1 MHARGPAVDR
11 LLPLTGLPALDVP
24 ADQAERARELA
35 ARHGMLRELDVDLA
49 DSVIARV
56 ERFAAERD
64 RPAVADEHRTLSYAG
79 LAAEARRIAA
89 LLEAEGVRPGTVVG
103 VGGERCAAVIAAF
116 LAIELI
122 GALYVPADE
131 TWPAGRVR
139 DVLAQAGASVLVTV
153 DAARPAPALLEG
165 AADAGCRVV
174 AAAGAQGLAPW
185 PGDPRLTS
193 LDQPRYVLFTSGS
206 TGRPKGAVVE
216 HQGMLNHLWAKIVDL
231 ELTGADAV
239 AFTAPL
245 GFDISIWQMLCPL
258 LLGGRVE
265 VVGDGVAHD
274 PEAFARAVDDRGI
287 TVVELVPTMV
297 RHLLDDLTPD
307 SSSHPEGATPQTPR
321 RGSSHPEGATPQ
333 TPRRGS
339 SHPEGATPQTP
350 RRGALAGLRWM
361 IATGEEL
368 PAELSRRWLDAMP
381 HARLLNAYG
390 PTECSDDVTH
400 HTVTAG
406 DLELLRLP
414 IGTPIVNARLYV
426 LRQDD
431 DGAWAA
437 CDVGETGELFVGG
450 VVVGRGY
457 LGNDERTREA
467 FYRDPFDPASP
478 TGRLYRTGDAVRLL
492 PAGAGGEDRP
502 TLQYLGR
509 VDRQV
514 KIAGVRMELGEIEAV
529 LQRHP
534 GVGAAAVVVHE
545 YPAR

>member
-1 MHARGPAVDR
+1 MSARGPAVDR
-11 LLPLTGLPALDVP
+11 LLAPAALPALDVP
-24 ADQAERARELA
+24 AAQADRARELA
-35 ARHGMLRELDVDLA
+35 VRHGMLRERDVDLA
-49 DSVIARV
+49 DPVIARV

-64 RPAVADEHRTLSYAG
+64 RPAVADRHRTLSYAG

-89 LLEAEGVRPGTVVG
+89 LLEAEGVEPGTVVG

-116 LAIELI
+116 LAIELV
-122 GALYVPADE
+122 GALYVPADD

-139 DVLAQAGASVLVTV
+139 DVLDQAGASVLVTV
-153 DAARPAPALLEG
+153 DAAETAPALLEG
-165 AADAGCRVV
+165 AAEAGCRVV
-174 AAAGAQGLAPW
+174 RAAAADGLAPW
-185 PGDPRLTS
+185 AGEPRLDA

-216 HQGMLNHLWAKIVDL
+216 HQGMLNHLWAKIIDL
-231 ELTGADAV
+231 ELTGADVV

-258 LLGGRVE
+258 LLGGRIDVI
-265 VVGDGVAHD
+265 GDDVAHD

-287 TVVELVPTMV
+287 TIVELVPTMV
-297 RHLLDDLTPD
+297 RHLLDDLTP
-307 SSSHPEGATPQTPR
+307 
-321 RGSSHPEGATPQ
+321 GSLTA
-333 TPRRGS
+333 
-339 SHPEGATPQTP
+339 
-350 RRGALAGLRWM
+350 LRWM

-368 PAELSRRWLDAMP
+368 PAELSRRWLEAMP

-406 DLELLRLP
+406 DLDLLRLP
-414 IGTPIVNARLYV
+414 IGTPIVNTRLYV
-426 LRQDD
+426 LREED
-431 DGAWAA
+431 DGTWAA
-437 CDVGETGELFVGG
+437 CDIGETGELFVGG

-457 LGNDERTREA
+457 LGNEERTREA
-467 FYRDPFDPASP
+467 FYRDPFDASSP
-478 TGRLYRTGDAVRLL
+478 TGRLYRTGDAVKLL

-534 GVGAAAVVVHE
+534 AVGAAVVVVHE

>member
-1 MHARGPAVDR
+1 MSARGPAVDR
-11 LLPLTGLPALDVP
+11 LLPLAGLPALDVP
-24 ADQAERARELA
+24 AAELERARELA
-35 ARHGMLRELDVDLA
+35 VRHGMTREADVDLA
-49 DSVIARV
+49 DPVIARV
-56 ERFAAERD
+56 ERFAAEGD
-64 RPAVADEHRTLSYAG
+64 RPAVSDGDGVLSYAG
-79 LAAEARRIAA
+79 LAERARRLAA
-89 LLEAEGVRPGTVVG
+89 LLREEGVEPGTVVG
-103 VGGERCAAVIAAF
+103 VGGPRSASVIAAF
-116 LAIELI
+116 LAIELV

-139 DVLAQAGASVLVTV
+139 DVLGQAGASVLLLDGAGADV
-153 DAARPAPALLEG
+153 AALREG
-165 AADAGCRVV
+165 AAEAGCRVV
-174 AAAGAQGLAPW
+174 SATAADGLAPW
-185 PGDPRLTS
+185 PGEPRLDG

-216 HQGMLNHLWAKIVDL
+216 HQGMVNHLWAKIVDL
-231 ELTGADAV
+231 ELTGADVV

-258 LLGGRVE
+258 LLGGRVD
-265 VVGDGVAHD
+265 VVDDETGHD
-274 PEAFARAVDDRGI
+274 PVAFARAVDERGI
-287 TVVELVPTMV
+287 TIVELVPTMV
-297 RHLLDDLTPD
+297 RHLLDDLAP
-307 SSSHPEGATPQTPR
+307 
-321 RGSSHPEGATPQ
+321 GSLPGM
-333 TPRRGS
+333 
-339 SHPEGATPQTP
+339 
-350 RRGALAGLRWM
+350 RWM

-406 DLELLRLP
+406 DLRLLRLP
-414 IGTPIVNARLYV
+414 IGTPVVNARLYV
-426 LRQDD
+426 LREED
-431 DGAWAA
+431 DGTWAA
-437 CDVGETGELFVGG
+437 CDAGETGELFVGG

-467 FYRDPFDPASP
+467 FYRDPFGDSP

-492 PAGAGGEDRP
+492 GPGEGGEDRP

-534 GVGAAAVVVHE
+534 SVGAAAVVVHE
-545 YPAR
+545 YPAG

>member
-1 MHARGPAVDR
+1 MNARGPAVDR
-11 LLPLTGLPALDVP
+11 LLPLAGLPALDVP
-24 ADQAERARELA
+24 AAQVERARELA
-35 ARHGMLRELDVDLA
+35 ARHGMLREESVDLA
-49 DSVIARV
+49 DPVVARV

-64 RPAVADEHRTLSYAG
+64 RPAVTDGARTLSYAE
-79 LAAEARRIAA
+79 LAGEARRLAA
-89 LLEAEGVRPGTVVG
+89 LLVDEGVEPGTVVG
-103 VGGERCAAVIAAF
+103 VGGPRSAGVIAAF
-116 LAIELI
+116 LAIELV

-131 TWPAGRVR
+131 AWPAGRVR
-139 DVLAQAGASVLVTV
+139 DVLAQAGASVLVMAD
-153 DAARPAPALLEG
+153 DAGAPAEG
-165 AADAGCRVV
+165 AAETGCRVV
-174 AAAGAQGLAPW
+174 RAAAAEGLRPW
-185 PGDPRLTS
+185 AGEPRSHTLG
-193 LDQPRYVLFTSGS
+193 LPRYVLFTSGS

-216 HQGMLNHLWAKIVDL
+216 HQGMVNHLWAKIIDMG
-231 ELTGADAV
+231 LTGADVV

-265 VVGDGVAHD
+265 VVGDEVAHD
-274 PEAFARAVDDRGI
+274 PVAFAQAVDERGI

-297 RHLLDDLTPD
+297 RHLLDDLAPGLRRSGGTP
-307 SSSHPEGATPQTPR
+307 PGQRPLQ
-321 RGSSHPEGATPQ
+321 
-333 TPRRGS
+333 
-339 SHPEGATPQTP
+339 
-350 RRGALAGLRWM
+350 GLRWM

-406 DLELLRLP
+406 DLDLLRLP
-414 IGTPIVNARLYV
+414 IGTPIVNARLHV
-426 LRQDD
+426 LREED
-431 DGAWAA
+431 DGTWSA
-437 CDVGETGELFVGG
+437 CDIGETGELFVGG

-457 LGNDERTREA
+457 LGDDERTREA
-467 FYRDPFDPASP
+467 FYRDPFGDSP

-492 PAGAGGEDRP
+492 PPGAGGEDRP

-534 GVGAAAVVVHE
+534 SVGAAAVVVHE
-545 YPAR
+545 YPAG

>member
-1 MHARGPAVDR
+1 MSARGPAVDR
-11 LLPLTGLPALDVP
+11 LLPLSGLPALDVP
-24 ADQAERARELA
+24 AAQAERARELA
-35 ARHGMLRELDVDLA
+35 VRHGMVRERDVDLA
-49 DSVIARV
+49 GTVIARV

-64 RPAVADEHRTLSYAG
+64 RPAVADGRRTLSYAG
-79 LAAEARRIAA
+79 LAAEARRLAA
-89 LLEAEGVRPGTVVG
+89 LLEAAGVEPGAVVG
-103 VGGERCAAVIAAF
+103 VGGGRCAEVVAAF

-139 DVLAQAGASVLVTV
+139 DVLGQAGASVLVTV
-153 DAARPAPALLEG
+153 DAEPAPALLEG
-165 AADAGCRVV
+165 AAEAGCRVV
-174 AAAGAQGLAPW
+174 GAAAAGGLAPW
-185 PGDPRLTS
+185 AGEPRLDA

-231 ELTGADAV
+231 ELTGADVV

-258 LLGGRVE
+258 LLGGRVD
-265 VVGDGVAHD
+265 VIGDDAAHD
-274 PEAFARAVDDRGI
+274 PAAFARAVDDQGI
-287 TVVELVPTMV
+287 TIVELVPTMV
-297 RHLLDDLTPD
+297 RHLLDDLAP
-307 SSSHPEGATPQTPR
+307 
-321 RGSSHPEGATPQ
+321 GSLT
-333 TPRRGS
+333 R
-339 SHPEGATPQTP
+339 
-350 RRGALAGLRWM
+350 LRWM

-368 PAELSRRWLDAMP
+368 PAELSRRWLEAMP

-406 DLELLRLP
+406 DLGLLRLP
-414 IGTPIVNARLYV
+414 IGTPVVNARLYV
-426 LRQDD
+426 LREE
-431 DGAWAA
+431 DGADGASTWAA
-437 CDVGETGELFVGG
+437 CDAGETGELFVGG

-457 LGNDERTREA
+457 LGGDERTREA
-467 FYRDPFDPASP
+467 FYRDPFDASSP

-545 YPAR
+545 YPTR